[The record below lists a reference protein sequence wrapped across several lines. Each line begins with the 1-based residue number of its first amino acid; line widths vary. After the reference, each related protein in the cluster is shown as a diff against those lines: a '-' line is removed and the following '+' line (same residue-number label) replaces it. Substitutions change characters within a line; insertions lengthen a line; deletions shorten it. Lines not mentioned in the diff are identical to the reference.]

1 MLNQIHVYAHMV
13 HGRRSLGLGVKGFI
27 CKNTINI
34 IREKPEDGLGILDKT
49 CMRGT
54 KVNDR
59 TWCMQIFV

>member
-13 HGRRSLGLGVKGFI
+13 HGRRSLGFI

-34 IREKPEDGLGILDKT
+34 IREKPEDGLGTLDKT

-54 KVNDR
+54 KVKDR